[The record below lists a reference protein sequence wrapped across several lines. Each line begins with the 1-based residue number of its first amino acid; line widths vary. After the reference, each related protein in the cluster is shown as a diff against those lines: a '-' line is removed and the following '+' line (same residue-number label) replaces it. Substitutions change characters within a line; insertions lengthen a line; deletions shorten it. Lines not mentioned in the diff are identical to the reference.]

1 MARKKKSKS
10 KSKPKKKR
18 SASRKRRRNPSKKRK
33 RVVRRKRRANPP
45 KKRKRVIR
53 RKRRANGKYRRRRR
67 NPDTLADQVDNTG
80 ANAESVLSLTKA
92 AVSAGFGW
100 SIPGFV
106 AIALDDGGRQSV
118 AAFWAKDKNNP
129 TREDYIKGQAAI
141 SVGSV
146 LLTAGAMSLAE
157 SYNMGKKFIE
167 KYKVPI
173 LIGSCVRA
181 AFDIANAA
189 LPRTPK
195 STAATVRRALGL
207 PLKIETPASMAPN
220 EQYGYDRQKG
230 VTIRGEIT
238 QYNDVGGYENWGM
251 AGYEDWGMAG
261 YENWGV
267 AGYESDLGTMSPGYE
282 VGALPAAGHEL
293 GMMDDVGSMPVGH
306 ELSGNPYGN
315 PYGGSANPFA

>member
-18 SASRKRRRNPSKKRK
+18 VVRRKRRANGKKRK

-67 NPDTLADQVDNTG
+67 NPDTLANQVEKTG

-92 AVSAGFGW
+92 AVSAGIGW
-100 SIPGFV
+100 AIPGFV
-106 AIALDDGGRQSV
+106 AIALNDGGRQGM
-118 AAFWAKDKNNP
+118 AAFWAKDKNKP

-157 SYNMGKKFIE
+157 SYGIGKKLL
-167 KYKVPI
+167 KTYKVPI
-173 LIGSCVRA
+173 LIGTCVRA
-181 AFDIANAA
+181 AFDVANAA

-195 STAATVRRALGL
+195 STAAGVRRAFGL
-207 PLKIETPASMAPN
+207 PLKLAVPASMATNADWHHDP
-220 EQYGYDRQKG
+220 QKG
-230 VTIRGEIT
+230 VTIRGEIS
-238 QYNDVGGYENWGM
+238 QYDEVGGYENWGM